1 MKTQITT
8 GTRGDVARVTRTL
21 ALGMALASMAFASGC
36 KVESDSNDS
45 GDEGEADGDGGDGSG
60 DGVVPTSPTGDELMV
75 QMIGQWQ
82 SAGCFAS
89 VLNESAY
96 RAASSSHVSQELMLT
111 DTSFHFVA
119 FGHDAQPCTSDNV
132 GVEVAYDGTY
142 AFVEGEG
149 DGQAVDFKMESI
161 TITPV
166 TQDAADALNSFG
178 GYCKRKDWEM
188 GVAVDVREETD
199 CEFFLD
205 AGIVPFSRIGLV
217 DGQLLLGKH
226 WGEVTPGLEAATR
239 PGTLGYGYEMVRAAE

>member
-1 MKTQITT
+1 MKLQRAKATK
-8 GTRGDVARVTRTL
+8 RVTGSLVLWTALSSL
-21 ALGMALASMAFASGC
+21 AVAAGC
-36 KVESDSNDS
+36 KVESDSNDG
-45 GDEGEADGDGGDGSG
+45 GDDDGGGENSD
-60 DGVVPTSPTGDELMV
+60 DGVVPTSPTGEELMV
-75 QMIGQWQ
+75 QAIGQWN

-111 DTSFHFVA
+111 DTNFHFVA
-119 FGHDAQPCTSDNV
+119 AGHDAQPCTPDNV

-166 TQDAADALNSFG
+166 TQDAADALNGFG

-188 GVAVDVREETD
+188 GVPVDVSAETD
-199 CEFFLD
+199 CEIFLD

-226 WGEVTPGLEAATR
+226 WGEVTPGLDAATR
-239 PGTLGYGYEMVRAAE
+239 PTTLGYGYEMVRAAE